1 MSEEWDY
8 PVADDQNNNAMITN
22 VIMRR
27 NPGIVVH
34 WSRPDTETH
43 TRRGPVCQD
52 TRWSQSG

>member
-8 PVADDQNNNAMITN
+8 PGADDQNNNAMITN

-34 WSRPDTETH
+34 
-43 TRRGPVCQD
+43 
-52 TRWSQSG
+52 

>member
-34 WSRPDTETH
+34 CSRPDTHREGARMPGH
-43 TRRGPVCQD
+43 PVV
-52 TRWSQSG
+52 TERVG